1 MYRYIVQIFIIISGF
16 NIANGKYVEGHLKTF
31 ENWAFLARFCFLS
44 HHGQYEY
51 HIEYSKSLGVPN
63 LLLYYDSETQWPAV
77 YKTKKTCAQKEAVLS
92 IQDNQI
98 IPLSTL
104 YPDSIR
110 SGCYIRDPATSED
123 DNGKHIRN
131 TTKKP
136 KYPTTTEDATYFD
149 QFLKTT
155 TADYTTTEEN
165 FNITTSDTNAE
176 STTMEEITTINY
188 ETKLEEQTE
197 NLFDPN
203 VSLKENSRIKR
214 HSLDTEGKATLTV
227 VCRQKGRFLSARERW
242 WYIAVSNC
250 RTNKGLDIRYK
261 FLMTNG
267 EPGDYWHE
275 HFSADEMYILPILM
289 FYCMVYLLMFLA
301 VLICSVELRS
311 RHLLHT
317 TYKVFCTS
325 VVLQEF
331 GILAN
336 SIAYVKYALSGLGP
350 HNTLG
355 SVIMASSEVVFLTLL
370 LLMSK
375 GFTITR
381 ARLSGKTIIKLVV
394 FINTYVITYFILYA
408 QSEKFDPGEV
418 LYLYESVAGFGL
430 CGLRIVAWGIFICS
444 VATTIKKYPEKGTF
458 YYPFSVF
465 GSLWFISGPA
475 FILIANSHIDNWVRE
490 SVVCGVQLFIAF
502 AGHAFFLFLTV
513 PSRANKNFP
522 YHIRTSQIGVAENQ
536 DGDFVHHPY
545 EPSQQTYIIPLTRR
559 TEELLNGVYSQYLPN
574 GSAHLNELPPIPA
587 RRKSHISFPLEE
599 PSAPSLTH
607 LDGNNT
613 QPTSPNFLQNSTGDL
628 NENPA
633 SPSTNVQ
640 TPEQSKSGQRTPT
653 SDTILTPNVDE
664 QFDKLKSNPFVIQ
677 PQAARRNKLL
687 LQPLDRSKITL
698 KNAEITRLSFRRGGQ
713 LKNETEANGDIKT
726 TVPKLS
732 GEEEEDSNVPL
743 HLFASKNL

>member
-123 DNGKHIRN
+123 DNGKHIRYYKFK
-131 TTKKP
+131 TK
-136 KYPTTTEDATYFD
+136 DF
-149 QFLKTT
+149 
-155 TADYTTTEEN
+155 
-165 FNITTSDTNAE
+165 
-176 STTMEEITTINY
+176 
-188 ETKLEEQTE
+188 
-197 NLFDPN
+197 
-203 VSLKENSRIKR
+203 NSRIKR

-444 VATTIKKYPEKGTF
+444 VATTIRKYPEKGTF

-574 GSAHLNELPPIPA
+574 GSAHLNELP
-587 RRKSHISFPLEE
+587 S
-599 PSAPSLTH
+599 
-607 LDGNNT
+607 NT
-613 QPTSPNFLQNSTGDL
+613 SS
-628 NENPA
+628 
-633 SPSTNVQ
+633 
-640 TPEQSKSGQRTPT
+640 
-653 SDTILTPNVDE
+653 
-664 QFDKLKSNPFVIQ
+664 
-677 PQAARRNKLL
+677 
-687 LQPLDRSKITL
+687 
-698 KNAEITRLSFRRGGQ
+698 
-713 LKNETEANGDIKT
+713 
-726 TVPKLS
+726 
-732 GEEEEDSNVPL
+732 
-743 HLFASKNL
+743 